1 MDWPG
6 EKLVI
11 RVWETLERI
20 GIGAASPMQIHREG
34 RARAEVRREEA
45 VIDAQT
51 QREVEAIRSG
61 DASARQLLLAGP
73 HTKRRGKAGPSPTLR
88 IEPKLLAAPAQ
99 SPRDIAA
106 IAQTGHSTRE
116 IERLLNVRA
125 THRVAE
131 DIAETLGNTE
141 LPDEMPRK
149 AWIEQWY
156 QGAAEVDEK
165 ELGEFWAR
173 LLVGE
178 ASKPGSVS
186 PKTMQI
192 LRVMSGEDARRLE
205 KLGPYIISGH
215 SIVRGPNCI
224 PANIL
229 AHDLVSLE
237 ELGLLTGTEN
247 ELSSS
252 WWPIQD
258 THVGKSA
265 LLFAHRTHL
274 LVLRVKE
281 EDQAGLNLPSI
292 RLTTAGIQL
301 MRLGIF
307 VPDED
312 YLRSVGMLSRQR
324 WHVPRRAGTLK
335 AILARGRE
343 EGGSFLPE
351 NEEVLFDDAVP
362 ADVPGPA
369 A

>member
-34 RARAEVRREEA
+34 RARAKARREEA
-45 VIDAQT
+45 LIDAQT

-73 HTKRRGKAGPSPTLR
+73 PTKRKGKLEPLPTLR
-88 IEPKLLAAPAQ
+88 VEPRLLAAPAQ

-106 IAQTGHSTRE
+106 LAQTGHSTRE

-131 DIAETLGNTE
+131 DIAESLGDTEVPDE
-141 LPDEMPRK
+141 LPRR

-156 QGAAEVDEK
+156 QGAAEVDEE

-192 LRVMSGEDARRLE
+192 LRVMSADDARRLE

-215 SIVRGPNCI
+215 SIVRGPDCI
-224 PANIL
+224 PANISSR
-229 AHDLVSLE
+229 DLIPLE

-252 WWPIQD
+252 WWPVLD
-258 THVGKSA
+258 THVGKA
-265 LLFAHRTHL
+265 AFLFVHGTHL
-274 LVLRVKE
+274 LVLCVKE
-281 EDQAGLNLPSI
+281 EDQAGLRLPAI

-301 MRLGIF
+301 MRLGTF
-307 VPDED
+307 VPNED
-312 YLRSVGMLSRQR
+312 YLRSVGMFSRQR
-324 WHVPRRAGTLK
+324 WYVPPRAGTLK
-335 AILARGRE
+335 AILARGRH
-343 EGGSFLPE
+343 EGERFLQE
-351 NEEVLFDDAVP
+351 NEEVLFDDTVR